1 MIFVDRTDEMA
12 RFRAALTQEKPSLV
26 ALYGRRRLG
35 KSTLIKKVLSEQDV
49 YFLAD
54 RSEAQHQRILLAKV
68 LGQQFTDFDK
78 VEYPDC
84 YSDYNNSK

>member
-68 LGQQFTDFDK
+68 LGQQLPDFLK
-78 VEYPDC
+78 FEYTHWEAQL
-84 YSDYNNSK
+84 